1 MTTTNNIDAGKY
13 LLTTDMVLT
22 TSDGKQYILAS
33 PKSNVKDI
41 EVMYINIYESIEKP
55 YILAELNVTDVALN
69 LIGTIP
75 LQGMEKITFGFK
87 TPHFSDKEY
96 LYDFRIYAIR
106 DRYADQRAQNYTID
120 LISYEGLKN
129 EATRVGKTLIGTGDK
144 IVQDILK
151 NYLSAD
157 SKIKSSE
164 FEQCKYQMKFI
175 PSNKKPFELI
185 ASILPKCIST
195 SASVTVPQS
204 TSSSTKNI
212 TTTTRSSSSTNTPAK
227 DSVENLVGSAGYCFW
242 ETQEG
247 YKFKSIDK
255 MCSSG
260 GNFGGSASKGTFIYQ
275 LANVEGRDP
284 GNNILEYSY
293 VNEIDVMQKMR
304 YGTYSSLMVF
314 FNPSTGQYEE
324 YVFDIDKS
332 YPKMAHLGK
341 EEKIPD
347 GPKELSKYPT
357 RIMSQLIDHETF
369 YNGTDIASPEPKDN
383 KSNGTSFPDFKKFY
397 SAQSISRT
405 LLLGNQQLNITL
417 YGNLTLRAG
426 DKIDVLLPRF
436 VVQSKKNEGAYDTQ
450 HSGTYLIKDISYEFH
465 RLRGD
470 RTNSAI
476 TNITLVR
483 DSFGV
488 FKLEI

>member
-1 MTTTNNIDAGKY
+1 MSKITTTAGKY

-22 TSDGKQYILAS
+22 TFDGKKYILAS
-33 PKSNVKDI
+33 PKSEVKDI
-41 EVMYINIYESIEKP
+41 EVMYINIYESIERP
-55 YILAELNVTDVALN
+55 YLLAELNVTDIALN

-75 LQGMEKITFGFK
+75 LQGMERITFGFK
-87 TPHFSDKEY
+87 TPHFSDQEY
-96 LYDFRIYAIR
+96 FYDFRIYAIR

-129 EATRVGKTLIGTGDK
+129 EATRVGKTLTGTGDK
-144 IVQDILK
+144 IVQNILK
-151 NYLSAD
+151 DYLGAND
-157 SKIKSSE
+157 KIKSSD

-175 PSNKKPFELI
+175 PSNKRPFDLI

-195 SASVTVPQS
+195 SASTTVPQS
-204 TSSSTKNI
+204 TKTSIKINP
-212 TTTTRSSSSTNTPAK
+212 TTTRSSSSTNTPAK
-227 DSVENLVGSAGYCFW
+227 GSAGYCFW

-247 YKFKSIDK
+247 YKFKSIDQI
-255 MCSSG
+255 CSSG
-260 GNFGGSASKGTFIYQ
+260 GNFKGSGIKGTFIYQ
-275 LANVEGRDP
+275 LANIEGRDS
-284 GNNILEYSY
+284 GNNILEYNY
-293 VNEIDVMQKMR
+293 VDEIDVMQKMR

-357 RIMSQLIDHETF
+357 RIMSQFIDHETF

-397 SAQSISRT
+397 SAQSVSRT
-405 LLLGNQQLNITL
+405 LLLGNQQLNITI

-426 DKIDVLLPRF
+426 DKINVLLPRF
-436 VVQSKKNEGAYDTQ
+436 VVQSKKDEGAYDKQ

-483 DSFGV
+483 DSFGI